1 MDKQIDIAAL
11 YEELKLSE
19 ERSRSLKSQ
28 IKQLEEA
35 QSLDI
40 STCLSFEE
48 EKEFRRELLE
58 VGKFICG
65 PNATFGHLSI
75 IQEEVPGK
83 KYEIRIDVM
92 DIIQYSKKDQVALL
106 FNVKIFTKSAHVI
119 NIIRETFIQ
128 EKYVLGAE
136 DKNKAFR
143 TVWKTNWHNDTGQHI
158 RHVDLDFTEEFKK

>member
-1 MDKQIDIAAL
+1 MAKQIDIAAL

-35 QSLDI
+35 QNLD
-40 STCLSFEE
+40 TCLSSEE
-48 EKEFRRELLE
+48 EEEFRRELLE
-58 VGKFICG
+58 IGKFICG

-83 KYEIRIDVM
+83 KYEIRMDTL
-92 DIIQYSKKDQVALL
+92 DIIQYLKKDQASLM
-106 FNVKIFTKSAHVI
+106 FKFKIFTKSAHII

-158 RHVDLDFTEEFKK
+158 RHVDLDFTEEYKKI